1 MTPLNE
7 DSLNPDKL
15 YFARYFSNLAIRT
28 YFVILLIIASFSVT
42 NISPPLWLLFST
54 GSVLLFF
61 FFLNRI
67 SVKWTKYS
75 DRFFRKKLFRTAL
88 VIRIVVILGLY
99 FFFDYM
105 TGQPFEFDAGD
116 SVFYDETGQFLADD
130 IHKGQ
135 LNLFE
140 ELQKYM
146 VISDTGFPVYL
157 GFFYAIAFKSLLAV
171 RLFNAFLGAWLCVI
185 IYDFTKRNFNE
196 QIARLA
202 AIMMMILPALL
213 YYAGLHL
220 KETLMIFLLFACLN
234 LADIVLKSKQVSYW
248 YIVLLVLTGSS
259 LFLFRTVLGACV
271 LFSIISYIIFTSQR
285 VTGMKRKFVIAF
297 WLLGAFAVLMTT
309 SVKEDLYT
317 YIHGGASNQEQ
328 KISSVSNNQGNK
340 LAKYGSKTLLFPL
353 LIPAPFPTFVDT
365 GQRNIMMLGGSIFI
379 RNIYGF
385 FVILALVVMYK
396 KRMYKKHVLAVSF
409 LVSYMVV
416 LGFSGFVLSDR
427 FHLPLVPVLLM
438 LAAFGISEITKRNYK
453 YFNLY
458 LILVGV
464 IIIGW
469 NWFKLAGRDLF

>member
-1 MTPLNE
+1 MPLDE
-7 DSLNPDKL
+7 HSLNTEKL
-15 YFARYFSNLAIRT
+15 YFAKYFTNLAIRT
-28 YFVILLIIASFSVT
+28 YFAILLIIASFSVS

-54 GSVLLFF
+54 GTVVLFF
-61 FFLNRI
+61 VFLNRI
-67 SVKWTKYS
+67 SMKWADFS

-88 VIRIVVILGLY
+88 IIRLVVIVGLY

-105 TGQPFEFDAGD
+105 TGRPFEFDAGD
-116 SVFYDETGQFLADD
+116 SVFYDETGQFLADY
-130 IHKGQ
+130 IHHGQ
-135 LNLFE
+135 LNLFD

-157 GFFYAIAFKSLLAV
+157 GFFYAITFKSLLVV

-185 IYDFTKRNFNE
+185 VYDFAKRNFNE
-196 QIARLA
+196 HVARLA
-202 AIMMMILPALL
+202 AIMMMLLPALL

-220 KETLMIFLLFACLN
+220 KETLMIFLLFSCLN
-234 LADIVLKSKQVSYW
+234 LADLVLKSKQVNYW
-248 YIVLLVLTGSS
+248 QIALLLLSGSS
-259 LFLFRTVLGACV
+259 LFLFRTVLGACAI
-271 LFSIISYIIFTSQR
+271 FSIISYIIFTSQR

-309 SVKEDLYT
+309 SIKADLYT
-317 YIHGGASNQEQ
+317 YINEGSSNQAM
-328 KISSVSNNQGNK
+328 KISSVSNSQGNK

-365 GQRNIMMLGGSIFI
+365 GQQNIMMLGGSIFI

-385 FVILALVVMYK
+385 FVVLALVMFYK
-396 KRMYKKHVLAVSF
+396 RRLYKQHVLALSF
-409 LVSYMVV
+409 LFSYMVV

-438 LAAFGISEITKRNYK
+438 LAAYGISEVTKRNYR

-458 LILVGV
+458 LILVGM

>member
-1 MTPLNE
+1 MAPLNE
-7 DSLNPDKL
+7 DSLNTDNV
-15 YFARYFSNLAIRT
+15 YFARYYTNHAIRT

-42 NISPPLWLLFST
+42 NISPPIWLIFST
-54 GSVLLFF
+54 CTVLLFF
-61 FFLNRI
+61 IFLSRI
-67 SVKWTKYS
+67 SMKWTKYS
-75 DRFFRKKLFRTAL
+75 DAFFRKKLFRTAL
-88 VIRIVVILGLY
+88 IIRIIVILGLY

-105 TGQPFEFDAGD
+105 TGRPFEFDAGD
-116 SVFYDETGQFLADD
+116 SVFYDETGQFLADY
-130 IHKGQ
+130 IHLGK

-157 GFFYAIAFKSLLAV
+157 GVLYAVSLKSLLLV

-185 IYDFTKRNFNE
+185 IYDFAKRNFNA
-196 QIARLA
+196 QIARLTGV
-202 AIMMMILPALL
+202 MMMILPALL

-234 LADIVLKSKQVSYW
+234 LADIVLKSKHISYLH
-248 YIVLLVLTGSS
+248 ITLLVLSGSS
-259 LFLFRTVLGACV
+259 LFLFRTVLGACAI
-271 LFSIISYIIFTSQR
+271 FAIISCIIFTSQR
-285 VTGMKRKFVIAF
+285 ITGLKRKFVIAF

-317 YIHGGASNQEQ
+317 YINEGASNQEQ
-328 KISSVSNNQGNK
+328 KISSVSNSQGNK

-353 LIPAPFPTFVDT
+353 LVPAPFPTFVDT
-365 GQRNIMMLGGSIFI
+365 GQENIMMLGGSIFI
-379 RNIYGF
+379 RNIYAF
-385 FVILALVVMYK
+385 FVILGLIMLYK
-396 KRMYKKHVLAVSF
+396 KRLYQKHVLAVSF
-409 LVSYMVV
+409 LFSYMVV

-427 FHLPLVPVLLM
+427 FHLPLVPVLVM
-438 LAAFGISEITKRNYK
+438 LAAFGISEVTKKNYR

-458 LILVGV
+458 LILVGA

>member
-1 MTPLNE
+1 MRQLSE

-15 YFARYFSNLAIRT
+15 YFARYYTNHAIRT

-42 NISPPLWLLFST
+42 NISPPIWLIFST
-54 GSVLLFF
+54 CTVLLFF
-61 FFLNRI
+61 IFLNRI
-67 SVKWTKYS
+67 SMKWNRYS
-75 DRFFRKKLFRTAL
+75 DAFFRKKLFRTAL
-88 VIRIVVILGLY
+88 IIRIIVILGLY

-116 SVFYDETGQFLADD
+116 SIFYDETGQFMADY
-130 IHKGQ
+130 IQSGK
-135 LNLFE
+135 LNLFD

-157 GFFYAIAFKSLLAV
+157 GAFYAITFKSLIVV
-171 RLFNAFLGAWLCVI
+171 RLFNAFLGAWLCVMV
-185 IYDFTKRNFNE
+185 YDFTKRNFNE
-196 QIARLA
+196 QIARLT

-234 LADIVLKSKQVSYW
+234 LADIILKSKHVSYLH
-248 YIVLLVLTGSS
+248 IVLLVISGSS
-259 LFLFRTVLGACV
+259 LFLFRTVLGACAI
-271 LFSIISYIIFTSQR
+271 FAIISCIIFTSR
-285 VTGMKRKFVIAF
+285 RITGMKRKFVIAF
-297 WLLGAFAVLMTT
+297 WLLGAFAALMTT
-309 SVKEDLYT
+309 SVKQDLYT
-317 YIHGGASNQEQ
+317 YINEGSSNQEQ
-328 KISSVSNNQGNK
+328 KISSVNNAQGNK

-365 GQRNIMMLGGSIFI
+365 GQKNIMMLGGSIFI
-379 RNIYGF
+379 RNIYAF
-385 FVILALVVMYK
+385 FVILGLIMLYK
-396 KRMYKKHVLAVSF
+396 KRLYKTHVLAISF
-409 LVSYMVV
+409 LLSYMVV

-438 LAAFGISEITKRNYK
+438 LAAYGISEVTKRNYR

-458 LILVGV
+458 LILVGG